1 MRSKFILI
9 IVALFSLMLI
19 TSSLQ
24 AKQETEKKFMAVSV
38 LGDSFGS
45 STYSV
50 MSGVSSL
57 FKDHSWIRIAVSETP
72 GFVWDIKK
80 MLKDEKARED
90 TVFPTSPTMLKF
102 AQNGVEP
109 YFKQAHPQV
118 EEMRTLFSFNIGLI
132 GLATLKKE
140 LAEPEKCDGKRIGVG
155 RRPQLWWAQ
164 FPKTVLEQGYGI
176 QPKYDYMGPSQATS
190 SLLDGTVK
198 FSCSGGYASA
208 DLSKAKPADFL
219 RKLEAS
225 GRDFYFLD
233 FDQEAIKK
241 AAEASG
247 FGYSPVVVPEGS
259 LPGLTQDTT
268 FIGEI
273 QGFMVHKSFPEDAAY
288 EIVRVMLENY
298 KKLSDFHSL
307 GELCTPESFSTKW
320 TGVQFHE
327 GAKRAFQEAGIEIHK

>member
-1 MRSKFILI
+1 MLRKTVTIFIAFLCI
-9 IVALFSLMLI
+9 MLM
-19 TSSLQ
+19 SSVVS
-24 AKQETEKKFMAVSV
+24 AEKKSEKSFMAVSV

-57 FKDHSWIRIAVSETP
+57 FEDHSWIRIAVSETP

-80 MLKDEKARED
+80 MLKDEKARQD

-102 AQNGVEP
+102 AKNGVEP
-109 YFKQAHPQV
+109 YFKEAHPQV
-118 EEMRTLFSFNIGLI
+118 DEMRTLFSFNIGLI
-132 GLATLKKE
+132 GLATLNE
-140 LAEPEKCDGKRIGVG
+140 DLAEPKYCDGKRIGVG

-164 FPKTVLEQGYGI
+164 FPKTVLEEGYGI

-198 FSCSGGYASA
+198 FSCSGGYASC

-233 FDQEAIKK
+233 FDKEAIKK

-247 FGYSPVVVPEGS
+247 FGYSPVVVPNGS
-259 LPGLTQDTT
+259 LPGLTKDTT

-288 EIVRVMLENY
+288 EIVRVMIENY
-298 KKLSDFHSL
+298 KKLGDFHSL
-307 GELCTPESFSTKW
+307 GALCTPESFSTKW
-320 TGVQFHE
+320 PGIDFHE
-327 GAKRAFQEAGIEIHK
+327 GAKRAFREAGVEIHE